1 MKTKLLL
8 ASLLCLF
15 AFSIGSSQSSN
26 VKVKVKWKE
35 KSYNY
40 KVEIYNPANDLIA
53 TICDPNHCFVE
64 NPLDSNHRYGV
75 KLDLGCVQ
83 NANNYYIKIYDWEDK
98 GWEKGAVQ
106 VKVAGTEVIFD
117 DGKDA
122 SDTGEVIYFNVS
134 GGEAECSSQ
143 PDQDQDGIADYLDYD
158 DDGDGIPDGV
168 ENLGEDRFECTLP
181 PLDFFGGVYEA
192 ASSSGPVDT
201 VGAVYRFG
209 NAIAGYDVLM
219 EIMEL
224 TNCAIDDIDDD
235 TVDNPNWLQTS
246 LDLNGIGSPGAT
258 FQFTIV
264 DAGTTTP
271 SSEIF
276 RVNGITWDCDG
287 TEEVRESVIYYNPAA
302 YGTENPSDVEITD
315 LGSNNIEMTSGEIT
329 VNGHST
335 LPWLRAYYQFIGN
348 TFTMRMQAHKTTTS
362 NVTRKFAMSF
372 TQCAFLDY
380 DANSLTI
387 VTGEDFDNDG
397 KYNHLDLDSDNDGIP
412 DNVEGQTTLG
422 YIAPSTTV
430 DAKTGIDV
438 VYGTGIEPVNS
449 DFDKYP
455 DILDLDSDN
464 DGLLDIQENGMAD
477 AIVSFSDSDDDGLDL
492 LFEGLVVYDPSD
504 PNDDINNPSSSVLP
518 DADGDQFTGGDL
530 DYRDLFNT
538 NPPNK
543 ATIDFDGVDDYLATE
558 SLIDG
563 LSDITLMAW
572 VKYDATGTT
581 MTIAGEDRACRIEL
595 YNGNKPRATFRTQ
608 GFVQINV
615 TAPSTIPANE
625 WHHIATTYTN
635 STGDI
640 NLFVDGELVRTA
652 SSSATA
658 TPLTVTSESNGNF
671 EVGRR
676 SSNITNQEYFK
687 GDIDEVRLFDK
698 VLTESQIQ
706 KIVYQEIGNNG
717 GNIQGAIID
726 KDIEDDGSGLKVAW
740 SNLIGYYPMTDIKN
754 NTTSDYSAN
763 DNKLELHNITNIQPQ
778 TAPMPYETTTD
789 GDWSSESTWLYGDVW
804 DIENVASNKAWSIV
818 KIANNVTTSASHEN
832 LGLIIEPG
840 AKLTV
845 NGDQLIKN
853 NWYLDLGGVLD
864 LKDDAQLIQTSKSD
878 LVTSATGRVLRR
890 QEGNS
895 SYFWYN
901 YWSSPVGTTAATTL
915 SDNNGPANN
924 TNNTDYRLDLIKD
937 ESETLFQFTNSLHEV
952 GKISTYWLYSYKNG
966 LTYYDWAYVAP
977 STALEPGVGYTQK
990 GTGTTNPEQQYIFE
1004 GKPNNG
1010 TILVNVT
1017 DVGGPGS
1024 TPSVSKTDYLLG
1036 NPYPSALDIHK
1047 FIDDNV
1053 GVIDGTLNLW
1063 QQWSGSSHNLS
1074 QYNGGYAQVNKLGS
1088 VRAYQFV
1095 GLEGAHNGSQDG
1107 ITTPSRY
1114 LPVGQGFMAEIIADG
1129 TVEFNNDQR
1138 IFIKEA
1144 DADGTYNNGSAFF
1157 RSAAT

>member
-1 MKTKLLL
+1 YSGSINGFNNGSTLLIEGNFNPTNNI
-8 ASLLCLF
+8 SFNSTNIYIESSGSFTYPVTF
-15 AFSIGSSQSSN
+15 APGGSTV
-26 VKVKVKWKE
+26 VKNRG
-35 KSYNY
+35 SFIING
-40 KVEIYNPANDLIA
+40 D
-53 TICDPNHCFVE
+53 
-64 NPLDSNHRYGV
+64 
-75 KLDLGCVQ
+75 
-83 NANNYYIKIYDWEDK
+83 
-98 GWEKGAVQ
+98 
-106 VKVAGTEVIFD
+106 
-117 DGKDA
+117 
-122 SDTGEVIYFNVS
+122 FNVS
-134 GGEAECSSQ
+134 GSASLINYVSAYFEINGDASINNTVKNC
-143 PDQDQDGIADYLDYD
+143 GIMYVY
-158 DDGDGIPDGV
+158 
-168 ENLGEDRFECTLP
+168 
-181 PLDFFGGVYEA
+181 GGVTG
-192 ASSSGPVDT
+192 SGGSGLENYCSLYVQQDISLNGDFT
-201 VGAVYRFG
+201 SDGLIIIDGSLDVNGSTFY
-209 NAIAGYDVLM
+209 NNDVL
-219 EIMEL
+219 IL
-224 TNCAIDDIDDD
+224 TNLNLTNDHIVGND
-235 TVDNPNWLQTS
+235 QTS
-246 LDLNGIGSPGAT
+246 LLIVRQHSELSNGSSITGHLFYDEDDGGGFDTVCGS
-258 FQFTIV
+258 
-264 DAGTTTP
+264 
-271 SSEIF
+271 
-276 RVNGITWDCDG
+276 C
-287 TEEVRESVIYYNPAA
+287 TEEVDIVFDINMPTATEEIMTNCGADIIVNPFIEESK
-302 YGTENPSDVEITD
+302 
-315 LGSNNIEMTSGEIT
+315 L
-329 VNGHST
+329 
-335 LPWLRAYYQFIGN
+335 
-348 TFTMRMQAHKTTTS
+348 
-362 NVTRKFAMSF
+362 
-372 TQCAFLDY
+372 
-380 DANSLTI
+380 
-387 VTGEDFDNDG
+387 DFD
-397 KYNHLDLDSDNDGIP
+397 
-412 DNVEGQTTLG
+412 
-422 YIAPSTTV
+422 
-430 DAKTGIDV
+430 GIDD
-438 VYGTGIEPVNS
+438 Y
-449 DFDKYP
+449 
-455 DILDLDSDN
+455 
-464 DGLLDIQENGMAD
+464 
-477 AIVSFSDSDDDGLDL
+477 VSTSSIIDGLD
-492 LFEGLVVYDPSD
+492 S
-504 PNDDINNPSSSVLP
+504 
-518 DADGDQFTGGDL
+518 
-530 DYRDLFNT
+530 
-538 NPPNK
+538 
-543 ATIDFDGVDDYLATE
+543 
-558 SLIDG
+558 
-563 LSDITLMAW
+563 ITLMAW
-572 VKYDATGTT
+572 VKYDITGTT

-804 DIENVASNKAWSIV
+804 DIENAASNKAWSIV
-818 KIANNVTTSASHEN
+818 KIANNVTTSSSHEN
-832 LGLIIEPG
+832 LGLVIEPG

-853 NWYLDLGGVLD
+853 NWYLNLGGVLD

-924 TNNTDYRLDLIKD
+924 ANNTDYRLDLIKD

-1157 RSAAT
+1157 RSAATTTSATEEENIFQKIRLELNSVNGPATRRELLLGFSDATTDAYDYGYEALNTESGANDLNLALDGDNYTMQAYSPITEDKEIPLNFKSSGDYFYEIKITETENVPEDQDIYIRDTYTE